1 MNNETS
7 RITAT
12 AIIIKSI
19 MPLDVELYDDVVYEM
34 LNDGVE
40 ITEDSLIEYYE
51 RALCEAIVRSA
62 TRCS

>member
-1 MNNETS
+1 MKNETS
-7 RITAT
+7 RISAT

-51 RALCEAIVRSA
+51 AALCEAIVRSA

>member
-1 MNNETS
+1 MKNETS

-34 LNDGVE
+34 INDGVE

-51 RALCEAIVRSA
+51 DALCEAIVRSA
-62 TRCS
+62 TR

>member
-1 MNNETS
+1 MKNETS
-7 RITAT
+7 IISAT

-51 RALCEAIVRSA
+51 AALCEAIVRSA